1 MSRRLAFAWVVV
13 ALATAST
20 RAEVPYSRDLVPA
33 QGIVFDNKPLT
44 SLGRLGLYRQWYAA
58 VPLAGAERL
67 IEISL
72 APGLLFAQTD
82 DGNFYTYDSE
92 TGQLLWMASLGRRT
106 RDAQPASANS
116 RSVYVT
122 SGNFLFALDRQT
134 GRPIWIE
141 DLTVEPTSAVACD
154 EDEVLVGLSSG
165 KVAAFRASD
174 KFPLWNW
181 QTSGPVLS
189 KPVPAGQA
197 VAFGSHDGRLYVALE
212 QPPTML
218 YRVATGGEID
228 APLGTYGTHL
238 LLVPSADKNVY
249 AVDLFSA
256 NIEWIYPSGAPV
268 LQKPLVAGDT
278 VYVVNAAGILGSLDA
293 RNGAVHWTTPIL
305 GGNLVAISPTR
316 ISLKSRDGDLIL
328 IDRARGSYLAGPRA
342 TYQRAG
348 LNLREYVMAPTNEQD
363 DRMYFATPSGLVI
376 CLREIGQN
384 QPRPLRDPKAPP
396 FGHIPTEGIPATP
409 PAAPPAEATPPSSAP
424 AAGAA
429 EVPAPSGGAAP
440 LKEESEGRGPVVDR
454 S

>member
-1 MSRRLAFAWVVV
+1 MVRG
-13 ALATAST
+13 
-20 RAEVPYSRDLVPA
+20 RAA
-33 QGIVFDNKPLT
+33 G
-44 SLGRLGLYRQWYAA
+44 GR
-58 VPLAGAERL
+58 ERL

-72 APGLLFAQTD
+72 APGLMFAQTD

-106 RDAQPASANS
+106 RDAQPAVANS
-116 RSVYVT
+116 RSVFVT

-141 DLTVEPTSAVACD
+141 NLAVEPTSAVACD

-174 KFPLWNW
+174 KYPLWNW

-189 KPVPAGQA
+189 RPVPAGQM

-256 NIEWIYPSGAPV
+256 NIEWTYPSGAPV
-268 LQKPLVAGDT
+268 LQKPLVSGDT
-278 VYVVNAAGILGSLDA
+278 VYVVNAEGILGSLDV

-328 IDRARGSYLAGPRA
+328 IDRAGGRSWPTARDLPGGGLEPARVCHGPD
-342 TYQRAG
+342 QRAERQDV
-348 LNLREYVMAPTNEQD
+348 LRHALGPGDLPPRDRPEPTSS
-363 DRMYFATPSGLVI
+363 A
-376 CLREIGQN
+376 
-384 QPRPLRDPKAPP
+384 PRPECPP
-396 FGHIPTEGIPATP
+396 FRPHPTRGHPDDAPGRSSRRDH
-409 PAAPPAEATPPSSAP
+409 PPAE
-424 AAGAA
+424 
-429 EVPAPSGGAAP
+429 
-440 LKEESEGRGPVVDR
+440 
-454 S
+454 